1 MASKIGQFIKYS
13 LTSLGSQFFVLTI
26 SVATSVITARVLGP
40 EGKGQLVLILL
51 IPLLSLTLGKIGI
64 GHAVNYYAA
73 IVSPTKLILNAF
85 ILSVF
90 SGVLLLVLLLPIIT
104 IFKEVFFNGINERN
118 LLVISF
124 AIPFYLLTNC
134 LIMLMQGLYKI
145 NKMNLLMICQPII
158 YLAFL
163 ILLIVILKKGVDGA
177 IVAWVI
183 TLFITFFL
191 SIALILREIK
201 FEGISLKLDLSFM
214 KKILHFGF
222 RTHIGNLLKDL
233 SYRGDILVVSYF
245 LTPASVGYYAIAVS
259 LAEIIL
265 RIPNAIGL
273 VLLPRVSQMNKKDA
287 KLFTPIVCRRVLLP
301 VVAICF
307 ILIFLGEKIIY
318 FAFGKEYLQSSSVL
332 LFLLPGV
339 VALTVWKIIANDII
353 AQGHPFK
360 YSLTSAL
367 ALLTMIVMDLLLI
380 PILGIDG
387 AAIASSISYITATI
401 AIIFFYRE
409 ITKNTF
415 MSLLIPL
422 KSDFIFYKNLITGM
436 NIFASRDKS

>member
-191 SIALILREIK
+191 NVNGVLEMEI
-201 FEGISLKLDLSFM
+201 
-214 KKILHFGF
+214 
-222 RTHIGNLLKDL
+222 
-233 SYRGDILVVSYF
+233 
-245 LTPASVGYYAIAVS
+245 
-259 LAEIIL
+259 
-265 RIPNAIGL
+265 
-273 VLLPRVSQMNKKDA
+273 
-287 KLFTPIVCRRVLLP
+287 
-301 VVAICF
+301 
-307 ILIFLGEKIIY
+307 
-318 FAFGKEYLQSSSVL
+318 
-332 LFLLPGV
+332 
-339 VALTVWKIIANDII
+339 
-353 AQGHPFK
+353 
-360 YSLTSAL
+360 
-367 ALLTMIVMDLLLI
+367 
-380 PILGIDG
+380 
-387 AAIASSISYITATI
+387 
-401 AIIFFYRE
+401 
-409 ITKNTF
+409 
-415 MSLLIPL
+415 
-422 KSDFIFYKNLITGM
+422 
-436 NIFASRDKS
+436 